1 MTRMQ
6 LKLDESKE
14 IGQDVF
20 READLY
26 KKLCKL
32 ASFGLFKAAQEI
44 EEAET
49 GIIYSD
55 DELT

>member
-1 MTRMQ
+1 MTRKQ

-14 IGQDVF
+14 IDQNAF
-20 READLY
+20 KKTEMY

-49 GIIYSD
+49 G
-55 DELT
+55 

>member
-1 MTRMQ
+1 MQ
-6 LKLDESKE
+6 FDESNK
-14 IGQDVF
+14 IGKNAIQ
-20 READLY
+20 ETDLY

-49 GIIYSD
+49 G
-55 DELT
+55 